1 MAATE
6 AALDDLD
13 PDAAAPLGRRLLA
26 EFMGTTLLVAVGA
39 GVVTAVS
46 IGAAVNQA
54 AAAQAFGEDPVVG
67 ALVSNGPAD
76 LMPVAFAF
84 AGVLALI
91 VYALGGVSGGHF
103 NPAVSLALAV
113 VRRFTWKEV
122 APYWIAQ
129 ILGGIVGAIVVAGI
143 FGEAGV
149 VAGTTDILYGATTYA
164 KDLTFAN
171 AILSEAFITFLLM
184 TAIMAVAVDPRAP
197 KGFSGLVIGLSLAA
211 GILVTANITGG
222 SANFARSFGPFVAS
236 FFSGQFLDYP
246 VGNIPWGNLLVYALG
261 PVLGAGAAALLYE
274 GVSGLEKFS
283 PPPAPGAATGSPVK
297 SPLDPGPETEMAS
310 VGASTSVTAEDS
322 VTAGDSDT
330 FEEKEPPGSEP
341 PTSTPW
347 PTRDS

>member
-6 AALDDLD
+6 AVLDDLD
-13 PDAAAPLGRRLLA
+13 PDAKAPLGRRLLA
-26 EFMGTTLLVAVGA
+26 EFMGTLLLVAVGA

-54 AAAQAFGEDPVVG
+54 AAATQFGEDPVVN

-122 APYWIAQ
+122 APYWFAQ
-129 ILGGIVGAIVVAGI
+129 ILGGIIGAVVVAGI
-143 FGEAGV
+143 FGETGV
-149 VAGTTDILYGATTYA
+149 LAGTTDVLLGATTFS
-164 KDLTFAN
+164 KDLTFWN

-184 TAIMAVAVDPRAP
+184 TAVMAVAVDPRAP
-197 KGFSGLVIGLSLAA
+197 KGFSGLVIGLTLAA

-222 SANFARSFGPFVAS
+222 SANFARSLGPLVAS
-236 FFSGQFLDYP
+236 FLSGQFLDYP
-246 VGNIPWGNLLVYALG
+246 VGKIAWSQLGVYALG
-261 PVLGAGAAALLYE
+261 PAVGAAAAALLYE

-283 PPPAPGAATGSPVK
+283 PPPAPGAATGSPVE
-297 SPLDPGPETEMAS
+297 SPLDSGPEMAT
-310 VGASTSVTAEDS
+310 VGAPPVTGDTST
-322 VTAGDSDT
+322 
-330 FEEKEPPGSEP
+330 FQEKEPPGSEP

-347 PTRDS
+347 PTRES